1 MTDQPEGLY
10 PDDVVRFT
18 ILPEDQNAIDD
29 IFNSLSINNTFAIQ
43 DFAYKLCAKQTH
55 LIQKAVELLVKEG
68 MPSSV
73 LTSRHLGWRS
83 GKVKLSFQ
91 FIPDEPE
98 PEMKSLPPAVLE
110 ISSPLNE
117 IRKQLE
123 DYSNFRSNPP
133 QKSYLKGSK

>member
-18 ILPEDQNAIDD
+18 ILPEYQNAIDD

-43 DFAYKLCAKQTH
+43 DFAYKLCATRTH
-55 LIQKAVELLVKEG
+55 FIQEAVELLVEEG

-98 PEMKSLPPAVLE
+98 PEMKSLPPAVSE
-110 ISSPLNE
+110 IPSPLDE
-117 IRKQLE
+117 IRKQVE
-123 DYSNFRSNPP
+123 D
-133 QKSYLKGSK
+133 